1 MARIPNPQ
9 RPKPSDGPPPTG
21 TRPSDAMPLPTP
33 ISVNPP
39 KPPGMTSKQQLEAYK
54 LLVQRAEADIK
65 AFQRQIQSDPPRAAM
80 YQKQLAQAQERLKK
94 YTEQF
99 NKQQNKVW
107 EETGHYEEMLT
118 GANRDAFLA
127 LKTVFNNYG
136 LGSLAGKIFDYVK
149 NGYSADTIGILLQ
162 DSPEYKKRFAANEAR
177 RKAGLS
183 VLSPAE
189 YIAAENSYRQIMKQ
203 SGLPKGFYDSTDDFA
218 GFLGGDLSPTELQE
232 RVNLATQASVLAN
245 PAYKEAL
252 AQMGISQSEIAA
264 YFLDN
269 KKALPYIQKAAA
281 KAAIGAEALSRGFE
295 FDQRYAE
302 ELATSGISRE
312 QAAQAYARIGDEF
325 STLSNLGSIY
335 GGGWTQRE
343 AEEDIFK
350 GGGAS
355 SQKKQQL
362 SSRERGNF
370 SGAAG
375 AARGGLAGKGG
386 QR

>member
-1 MARIPNPQ
+1 MADF
-9 RPKPSDGPPPTG
+9 KPPRMDPPSPPPRP
-21 TRPSDAMPLPTP
+21 RPSGVKPGTKPLPTP
-33 ISVNPP
+33 VTATPP
-39 KPPGMTSKQQLEAYK
+39 KERLTSKQQLEAYK
-54 LLVQRAEADIK
+54 LLVQQAQRDFDMAKRNAANNPSQAAAFNKAAEA
-65 AFQRQIQSDPPRAAM
+65 
-80 YQKQLAQAQERLKK
+80 AQTRLKK

-107 EETGHYEEMLT
+107 TETGQYEEMLT
-118 GANRDAFLA
+118 GTNRDAFLA
-127 LKTVFNNYG
+127 LKTVFSNYG

-149 NGYSADTIGILLQ
+149 NGYSSDTISILLQ

-177 RKAGLS
+177 KKAGLN

-203 SGLPKGFYDSTDDFA
+203 SGLPKGFYDSNEDFA
-218 GFLGGDLSPTELQE
+218 GFLGGDVSPTELQE

-245 PAYKEAL
+245 PAYKKAL

-269 KKALPYIQKAAA
+269 SKALPYIQKAAA
-281 KAAIGAEALSRGFE
+281 KAAIGAEALQRGFA

-325 STLSNLGSIY
+325 TTLSNLGSIY
-335 GGGWTQRE
+335 GGGWTQRQ
-343 AEEDIFK
+343 AEDDIFK
-350 GGGAS
+350 GGGEAS
-355 SQKKQQL
+355 RQKQNL
-362 SSRERGNF
+362 SNRERGNF
-370 SGAAG
+370 SGSTG
-375 AARGGLAGKGG
+375 TARGGLAQRGG
-386 QR
+386 QK